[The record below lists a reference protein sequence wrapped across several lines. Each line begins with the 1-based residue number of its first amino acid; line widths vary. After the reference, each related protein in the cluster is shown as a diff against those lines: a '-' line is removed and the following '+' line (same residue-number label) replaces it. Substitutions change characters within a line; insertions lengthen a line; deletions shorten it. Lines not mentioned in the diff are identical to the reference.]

1 MRRSFV
7 LLLAASTALTVVV
20 ATSPADASGSITFYG
35 SGNGHGI
42 GLSQWGAYGLA
53 QEGWSHRRILT
64 HFYTGTGVSSNN
76 PLPRR
81 VRVGLTTDVRTIHLQ
96 AGPGSVRLWVG
107 DPLTGT
113 AVGTIPQGQTF
124 SVRPASDGSF
134 RVRDASGDVV
144 GGRRWGNGKD
154 RLYATYAD
162 TGSRVF
168 VPEADQVSGTGFT
181 YAHGRLELDTYGCA
195 TRCRERLVLRIRF
208 EQYLLG
214 ISEVPNTW
222 PRQALQ
228 TQAVASRTYAAYA
241 VERFGKRSDCACDLT
256 DGGNDQT
263 YVGWSKESSFEG
275 DRWVS
280 AVKKTEGQVVT
291 YKGELIQ
298 AFFTS
303 SDGGYTENVEDAWHG
318 GDPRYAIPYLRGVC
332 DPGENTSANPWESW
346 NRTFTLA
353 DATARLRG
361 STGDIGTFSTF
372 SGDVRG
378 VSGRII
384 TVVAHGDTGRATITG
399 SELRAAFGLPDDR
412 VWFDKDKNVLGAI
425 RVEYDDLNCRPG
437 VPTSQELVLADGSGS
452 RQRFEKGAIYDNTA
466 ASVTVWI
473 RGTIYDEYRAVGE
486 VMGVLGLPSD
496 VVVALTSGADGGC
509 DGCQMARFQGGRIYA
524 NPDTGTHALWGP
536 LLAAYLDRGGPGG
549 ALGYPTSRVTTA
561 GDGSTSATFQHGAIA
576 CPAGG
581 ACTVS

>member
-1 MRRSFV
+1 MRRFFV
-7 LLLAASTALTVVV
+7 LLLAATAALVVV
-20 ATSPADASGSITFYG
+20 VPVSAAAASGSITFYG

-53 QEGWSHRRILT
+53 QDGWSHRSILT
-64 HFYTGTGVSSNN
+64 HFYTGTGVSSGESV
-76 PLPRR
+76 PRR
-81 VRVGLTTDVRTIHLQ
+81 VRIGLTTDERTIHLK
-96 AGPGSVRLWVG
+96 AGPGSVRLRVG
-107 DPLTGT
+107 DPRTGV
-113 AVGTIPQGQTF
+113 AVGTIPQGETW

-134 RVRDASGDVV
+134 RVRDASGNAV
-144 GGRRWGNGKD
+144 GGRRWGSAKD

-168 VPEADQVSGTGFT
+168 VREADQVYDTGFT
-181 YAHGRLELDTYGCA
+181 YAHGWLELDTYGCA
-195 TRCRERLVLRIRF
+195 TRCTERLILRIRF

-214 ISEVPNTW
+214 ISEVSNTW

-241 VERFGKRSDCACDLT
+241 LDRYGLRSDCACDLT

-263 YVGWSKESSFEG
+263 YVGWSKESSVEG
-275 DRWVS
+275 DRWVD
-280 AVKKTEGQVVT
+280 AVRRTKDQVVT
-291 YKGELIQ
+291 YQGALIQ
-298 AFFTS
+298 SFFTS
-303 SDGGYTENVEDAWHG
+303 SDGGHTENVEDAWHG
-318 GDPRYAIPYLRGVC
+318 GDSRYAIPYLRGVC
-332 DPGENTSANPWESW
+332 DPGENTQANPWKSW
-346 NRTFTLA
+346 NETFTLA

-361 STGDIGTFSTF
+361 STGDIGTFSRF

-384 TVVAHGDTGRATITG
+384 TVVVRGATGRARITG

-437 VPTSQELVLADGSGS
+437 VPTSQELVLADGS
-452 RQRFEKGAIYDNTA
+452 RQRFEKGGIYDNAA

-486 VMGVLGLPSD
+486 VMGVLGLPTED
-496 VVVALTSGADGGC
+496 VVALRSGTSGGC
-509 DGCQMARFQGGRIYA
+509 DGCQMAPFQGGRIYG
-524 NPDTGTHALWGP
+524 NPDAGTHALWGP
-536 LLAAYLDRGGPGG
+536 LLATYLDDGGPSG

-561 GDGSTSATFQHGAIA
+561 ANGSTSATFQDGAIA
-576 CPAGG
+576 CSAGG